1 MNKQPLGVRV
11 IMEKTIRKYA
21 GIMKELGITG
31 LEVLDENDKRIRIE
45 LPTGFQ
51 SQNENVT
58 YATPDVIL
66 HQSNGDNYYTVKSPM
81 VGVFYAGPAEN
92 SEPFVAVNDRIE
104 NGTTL
109 CIIESMKLMN
119 EIVSEE
125 TGVIA
130 EICVENGQLV
140 EYGTELFKIKR

>member
-1 MNKQPLGVRV
+1 
-11 IMEKTIRKYA
+11 MENLIRKYA
-21 GIMKELGITG
+21 GIMRELGITG
-31 LEVLDENDKRIRIE
+31 LEVPDENDRRIRIE
-45 LPTGFQ
+45 MFGVSQ
-51 SQNENVT
+51 SQNDNVT
-58 YATPDVIL
+58 CVIPDSTS
-66 HQSNGDNYYTVKSPM
+66 HQTNSDNYYSVKSPM

-119 EIVSEE
+119 EIASEE
-125 TGVIA
+125 AGIIA